1 MYTHV
6 HECSTFSVPLYPLHH
21 VPVRRTV
28 STGFCI
34 RVQTHFIFDLTLQ
47 AQCIPEAIRLVISSA
62 SARMAR
68 SRMPLGY
75 SRFSEPSTR
84 PTFTEGGREGITM
97 CGRAGQHCENPARTP

>member
-6 HECSTFSVPLYPLHH
+6 HECSTFSVPLYPLHR

-28 STGFCI
+28 STGLHQSSDTF
-34 RVQTHFIFDLTLQ
+34 FDLTHQ